1 MAGANQCTR
10 CGACCAMFTVAIEG
24 SEIIVGGAESIPVG
38 LTALVG
44 RTAKRAMKGTEGHRK
59 RCVALTGIVGKGVAC
74 SIYDHRPSAC
84 RGFLAAWEPGIIN
97 PRCSLAREAYGLFAF
112 SLF

>member
-1 MAGANQCTR
+1 
-10 CGACCAMFTVAIEG
+10 MFTVAIDG
-24 SEIIVGGAESIPVG
+24 SEITAGGTGILPVG

-59 RCVALTGIVGKGVAC
+59 RCVALTGIVGQCVAC

-84 RGFLAAWEPGIIN
+84 RGFLAAWEPGVIN
-97 PRCSLAREAYGLFAF
+97 PKCGLAREAYGLFAF